1 MVWVHEPMRLTIVVE
16 GRPAIVSAIV
26 QKHRNLQKLFDNMW
40 LHLIVLDIHTG
51 AFTRYLPAGQWST
64 VPTNQPA
71 VLA

>member
-1 MVWVHEPMRLTIVVE
+1 MVWVHESIRLTIVVE
-16 GRPAIVSAIV
+16 GRPAIVSSIV

-51 AFTRYLPAGQWST
+51 AFTRYLSAGKWSNI
-64 VPTNQPA
+64 PTDHSA